1 MICSREDTGEGR
13 EQEKVNTKTKKAKAG
28 VYLLPLA
35 VALPIA
41 AAMAYAVLR
50 AWPVM
55 QKLAGILIRMVVKA

>member
-1 MICSREDTGEGR
+1 M
-13 EQEKVNTKTKKAKAG
+13 NTKTKKAKAG